1 MNARGVRCAMIGGLL
16 VLSAPLGAAEPEHRV
31 DVKNLS
37 CKDFLALPDDIRP
50 MLVAWVYGYSR
61 AGGESNWL
69 LDSGKARSFVSSV
82 QQSCEKAPQASFR
95 YKVLEAAKARQ
106 SEPQKQP

>member
-1 MNARGVRCAMIGGLL
+1 MNARNLHWAVMGGLL
-16 VLSAPLGAAEPEHRV
+16 VLSTPLSAAEPDHRV

-37 CKDFLALPDDIRP
+37 CKDFVALPDDIRP

-69 LDSGKARSFVSSV
+69 LDSAKARSFVTSV
-82 QQSCEKAPQASFR
+82 QEACEKAPQASFR
-95 YKVLEAAKARQ
+95 YKVLDAAKARQ
-106 SEPQKQP
+106 AEAKKKP

>member
-1 MNARGVRCAMIGGLL
+1 MNARGVRCAMISGLL
-16 VLSAPLGAAEPEHRV
+16 ALSAPLGAAEPEHRV
-31 DVKNLS
+31 DVKNLN

-50 MLVAWVYGYSR
+50 MLVAWVFGYSR

-69 LDSGKARSFVSSV
+69 LDSAKARSFVSSV
-82 QQSCEKAPQASFR
+82 QDACEKAPQASFR

-106 SEPQKQP
+106 AEGKKKP

>member
-1 MNARGVRCAMIGGLL
+1 MNTQRFSWAMIGGLL
-16 VLSAPLGAAEPEHRV
+16 VLSVPLAAAEPEHRV
-31 DVKNLS
+31 DVKNLN

-69 LDSGKARSFVSSV
+69 LDSAKARSFVSSV
-82 QQSCEKAPQASFR
+82 QDSCEKAPQASFR

-106 SEPQKQP
+106 ADGKAKP